1 MIFISIVHSCFGEFN
16 SPTHSTTTIQYCI
29 LYLECDR
36 TEIGLLRVIVVKI
49 QEYFPVDKNVT
60 QTRISLNAIRIS
72 TLIFL
77 SYRTI
82 MKLQLKLEFIF
93 YIFDLID
100 SLTLF
105 II

>member
-1 MIFISIVHSCFGEFN
+1 MIFISIVHSFFGKFN
-16 SPTHSTTTIQYCI
+16 SPTHSTSTLQYCI

-82 MKLQLKLEFIF
+82 MKLQLKLELIF

>member
-1 MIFISIVHSCFGEFN
+1 MIFISIVHSFFREFN
-16 SPTHSTTTIQYCI
+16 SPTHSTSTLQYCI

-60 QTRISLNAIRIS
+60 QTRISLNATRIL

-77 SYRTI
+77 SYRTT
-82 MKLQLKLEFIF
+82 MKLHFKLV
-93 YIFDLID
+93 
-100 SLTLF
+100 F
-105 II
+105 IIYISDYFSICNWI